1 MKLVAGLAGLPAA
14 RSAVVHGAH
23 EPAYELDPGRP
34 EHPRLCQGPIGPG
47 ARFLEFFGGTPHAG
61 SSEEGAMEVLY
72 PRCAGLDV
80 HKDTV
85 VASAR
90 LATGRDVTVEVRTF
104 PTTTA
109 GLLALSA
116 WLAERGCTHAAMEA
130 TGVYWKP
137 VWHILADGDV
147 TLVLA
152 NAAQVKNVP
161 GRKAD
166 VADAT
171 WLAELLAHG
180 LVRASFVP
188 DAPTQALRAL
198 LRTRK
203 QLVRERASH
212 VQRLQKTLEDAN
224 LKLASVLTDVTGT
237 SGRAILEAL
246 IAGESEPAALAAL
259 AHRRVKAPRE
269 KLEAALRGRIT
280 AHHRFLL
287 RLHLRQTDALEAAI
301 GDIDREVEAD
311 LEPFRAA
318 IRLLSSIPGVS
329 ALSAEVIV
337 AEIGTDMGRFPTA
350 GHLLSWA
357 GLCPRSDES
366 AGKRRSTRLR
376 KGAPWLK
383 TTLVQCAWASTR
395 KKASYLQAQ
404 FQRLRARR
412 GPKKAVCAVAASILT
427 AAWHMLRNGT
437 LWRDLGSDHFHK
449 RAPEQQAQR
458 LARQIAKLGFACTI
472 TPRAEPI
479 SI

>member
-1 MKLVAGLAGLPAA
+1 
-14 RSAVVHGAH
+14 
-23 EPAYELDPGRP
+23 
-34 EHPRLCQGPIGPG
+34 
-47 ARFLEFFGGTPHAG
+47 
-61 SSEEGAMEVLY
+61 MEVLY

-90 LATGRDVTVEVRTF
+90 LAAGRDITVEVQTF
-104 PTTTA
+104 ATTTA

-116 WLAERGCTHAAMEA
+116 WLAERGCTHVAMEA

-137 VWHILADGDV
+137 VWHVLSDGDFA
-147 TLVLA
+147 LVLA

-161 GRKAD
+161 GRKTD

-171 WLAELLAHG
+171 WLADLLAHG

-188 DAPTQALRAL
+188 DAATQALRAL

-224 LKLASVLTDVTGT
+224 IKLSSVLADVTGV
-237 SGRAILEAL
+237 SGRAIVEAL
-246 IAGESEPAALAAL
+246 VAGETDPATLAAL
-259 AHRRVKAPRE
+259 ARRSVKAPPERMT
-269 KLEAALRGRIT
+269 EALQGRVT
-280 AHHRFLL
+280 SRHRFLL
-287 RLHLRQTDALEAAI
+287 RLHLRQIDALEAAI
-301 GDIDREVEAD
+301 TDLDREVEME

-318 IRLLSSIPGVS
+318 VRLLSSIPGVS

-337 AEIGTDMGRFPTA
+337 AEIGTDMRRFPTA

-383 TTLVQCAWASTR
+383 TALVQCAWAASR
-395 KKASYLQAQ
+395 KKDGYLRAQ

-412 GPKKAVCAVAASILT
+412 GPKKAICAVAASILT
-427 AAWHMLRNGT
+427 AAYHMLRDGT
-437 LWRDLGSDHFHK
+437 FYQDLGPDHFDRRAKGDRTARLVK
-449 RAPEQQAQR
+449 RLTALGYSVQPPAQH
-458 LARQIAKLGFACTI
+458 ASA
-472 TPRAEPI
+472 
-479 SI
+479 

>member
-1 MKLVAGLAGLPAA
+1 
-14 RSAVVHGAH
+14 
-23 EPAYELDPGRP
+23 
-34 EHPRLCQGPIGPG
+34 
-47 ARFLEFFGGTPHAG
+47 
-61 SSEEGAMEVLY
+61 MEVLY

-90 LATGRDVTVEVRTF
+90 LAAGRDVTVEVRTF

-116 WLAERGCTHAAMEA
+116 WLAERGCTHVAMEA

-137 VWHILADGDV
+137 VWHILADGDFV
-147 TLVLA
+147 LVLA

-161 GRKAD
+161 GRKTD

-203 QLVRERASH
+203 QLVREQASH

-224 LKLASVLTDVTGT
+224 IKLASVLTNLMGT

-246 IAGESEPAALAAL
+246 IAGESDPGTLAAL
-259 AHRRVKAPRE
+259 AHPRVKAPRE
-269 KLEAALRGRIT
+269 RLEEALRGRVT
-280 AHHRFLL
+280 SRHRFLL
-287 RLHLRQTDALEAAI
+287 RLHLRQIDALALAI
-301 GDIDREVEAD
+301 GEIDQEVEAD

-318 IRLLSSIPGVS
+318 VRLLSSIPGVS
-329 ALSAEVIV
+329 TLSAEVIV

-357 GLCPRSDES
+357 GLCPRNDES

-383 TTLVQCAWASTR
+383 TTLVQCAWAASR
-395 KKASYLQAQ
+395 QKASYLQAQ
-404 FQRLRARR
+404 FQRLRSRR

-427 AAWHMLRNGT
+427 AAYHMLRTGAFYQ
-437 LWRDLGSDHFHK
+437 DLGPDHFGRRSRGD
-449 RAPEQQAQR
+449 RAAR
-458 LARQIAKLGFACTI
+458 LVKQLTALGYTVQPPQLTSA
-472 TPRAEPI
+472 
-479 SI
+479 